1 MVPEVRA
8 IYTNQLR
15 RRHPRPGDIWHLDQ
29 VFRTITGERHYLW
42 HAVDQDGHVLEIV
55 RRGRHDKAIAT
66 AFCRKLRKGL
76 DFEHEKRKIP
86 AIFPQSL
93 D

>member
-8 IYTNQLR
+8 IYTNQLS
-15 RRHPRPGDIWHLDQ
+15 RRHPRPGDIWHLDE
-29 VFRTITGERHYLW
+29 VFRTITGTRHYLW
-42 HAVDQDGHVLEIV
+42 RAVDQDGHALDIL
-55 RRGRHDKAIAT
+55 RRGLHDRAT
-66 AFCRKLRKGL
+66 AKTLFRKLLKGL
-76 DFEHEKRKIP
+76 GFEHEKRKIP